1 MKNYFHLSEFF
12 DRGDAKYF
20 REHNVQQKIQAWQKR
35 INPIREALG
44 EPITITSGVREY
56 DPNSQHSFKGEGALD
71 IRPTD
76 TGRPELFIRLGELL
90 VQSQAIRRVCFYPIG
105 SNFAYG
111 GFHIDMDSPSKVYFI
126 CDRHIVDWSPVN
138 EDSFLFYVR
147 EEYNK
152 EEET

>member
-12 DRGDAKYF
+12 DKGDPKYF
-20 REHNVQQKIQAWQKR
+20 REHNVQEKIQAWQKR
-35 INPIREALG
+35 LNPIREALG

-56 DPNSQHSFKGEGALD
+56 DQGSRHSFIGEGALD

-90 VQSQAIRRVCFYPIG
+90 VQSQSIRRVCFYPVG
-105 SNFAYG
+105 ANFMYG
-111 GFHIDMDSPSKVYFI
+111 GFHIDMDNPKKVYYI
-126 CDRHIVDWSPVN
+126 CDRNVVEWSKITEEAFLYYVN
-138 EDSFLFYVR
+138 

-152 EEET
+152 